1 MSAAAYPVHVEVQ
14 AKWTNGGD
22 VEVQS
27 SELEL
32 LTRRFLQETCA
43 FFTNGELETTGHVLD
58 EYVAAVRVVDL
69 PEKSMISFWRAVVY
83 VHIYTLI
90 REPSEKDYLE
100 NEEGG
105 LGQAAYEEWKLP
117 NEAFDGLWDA
127 IVVDDSIKQKLL
139 GYCTTST
146 QFSEMGVD
154 DKIIS
159 WNRMALLNGP
169 PGTGK
174 TTLCKA
180 LAQKIAIRTTK
191 RFNEVLLLEIN
202 AHALFSK
209 WFSESGKLVMGLFEQ
224 IDSLV
229 ADDPLKMVIV
239 LIDEVESIASS
250 RTASMTTSEPGD
262 AVRVV
267 NSVLTCLDNLR
278 RRANALV
285 LCTSNIV
292 GSLDAAF
299 RDRIDICLFLGN
311 PSLQARYHILWTC
324 MQELMS
330 KGIVQGGQDGV
341 NLPAMLSDEMASF
354 VRPSAVALNPAT
366 SSQPTLPTQLLE
378 RTAATASRDNEMKN
392 ETESESSDDGHRLD
406 ENDDGELML
415 AKVAAKCEGLSGR
428 RLRKLPLL
436 ALAFQLGRPPA
447 IAVKDMLR
455 ALDRA
460 ILDVLQ
466 ADLEMDSLVTK
477 M

>member
-1 MSAAAYPVHVEVQ
+1 MSAAYPVHVEVQ
-14 AKWTNGGD
+14 AKGVGG
-22 VEVQS
+22 VEFD
-27 SELEL
+27 ELEL
-32 LTRRFLQETCA
+32 MTRRFLQETCA
-43 FFTNGELETTGHVLD
+43 FFKNGRVETAGNGLD
-58 EYVAAVRVVDL
+58 EHVAMVRVVDL

-83 VHIYTLI
+83 VHVFALSG
-90 REPSEKDYLE
+90 EPSEKDYLE

-117 NEAFDGLWDA
+117 NEAFDELWDT
-127 IVVDDSIKQKLL
+127 IVVDEEIKNKLL
-139 GYCTTST
+139 GYCTTSS
-146 QFSEMGVD
+146 QFSELGID

-180 LAQKIAIRTTK
+180 LAQKIAMRNAT

-209 WFSESGKLVMGLFEQ
+209 WFSESGKLVMSLFQQ

-229 ADDPLKMVIV
+229 ADDPLRMVTV

-250 RTASMTTSEPGD
+250 RTASMSTSEPGD

-267 NSVLTCLDNLR
+267 NSVLTCLDSLR
-278 RRANALV
+278 KRPNALV

-292 GSLDAAF
+292 GSIDTAF
-299 RDRIDICLFLGN
+299 RDRIDICLFLDN
-311 PSLQARYHILWTC
+311 PSLQARYRILWSC
-324 MQELMS
+324 MQELMN
-330 KGIVQGGQDGV
+330 KGIVQRGQEGM
-341 NLPAMLSDEMASF
+341 NLPAMISDEVAGFVRSPAPLLTLAASSSSSSLPPLHAHMASEE
-354 VRPSAVALNPAT
+354 T
-366 SSQPTLPTQLLE
+366 
-378 RTAATASRDNEMKN
+378 EMKN
-392 ETESESSDDGHRLD
+392 ETESESSNDDQTFHA
-406 ENDDGELML
+406 NDDGELML
-415 AKVAAKCEGLSGR
+415 AKVAAKCQGLSGR

-436 ALAFQLGRPPA
+436 ALAFQPERPPS
-447 IAVKDMLR
+447 VGLKDTLR

-460 ILDVLQ
+460 IVDVLQ
-466 ADLEMDSLVTK
+466 ADLEADSLVTK